1 MDILDLIDGVQS
13 VADGVLFGAT
23 YALLGIGFTLIFGV
37 MHKINLSY
45 AAASIGA
52 AYASLLILA
61 AFKAPAIVVFLMA
74 AAAGGVIGALVYV
87 VGFKFIP
94 LANPLATLMSTVGLL
109 LLIDEIIV
117 HTTDGIP
124 LNYPALF
131 SDVIIRAGPFNI
143 RGDLVFVFL
152 LGCVCMVVLL
162 LLLYRTKL
170 GLATRAVSQQ
180 PVASQLCG
188 ISITSV
194 NVLTFVITG
203 MIGGIAGAMTG
214 AAIGMLSPLLS
225 LPLTVK
231 GLIVT
236 VIGGLGSIPGAIL
249 AGLIVGGLENFF
261 QFFRGVTERDLYI
274 MLLLVP
280 VPCFQAGRLV
290 RHPPA
295 DATDGSRRTMDFYLG
310 LAQIVGVHTLLGLS
324 AYCVLLTGQVSLAQ
338 AGFFAIGAYVAA
350 MLTVLAGW
358 PLVYALLV
366 SGVVSGAV
374 ACAVGFPALAREG
387 ADAGRGDDRIRR
399 GGAAVLL
406 QLHLSDPS
414 RQPEARAAW
423 REGFRQ
429 IRYFPEN
436 GWSTLQVLIFI
447 WVVVVLVMA
456 ALWWFDRSRA
466 GAVFRAVGEDE
477 LAAQS
482 VGINITA
489 VKVSAMTIG
498 GVIAGIGGGLFAHY
512 TTHIE
517 HIQFGVVLATFAI
530 AYPILGGLSNVFGT
544 LIAVVFIQAFLI
556 EGLRFM
562 GDWRNLLFGGLIVLA
577 MNLRPRGI
585 ARFAD
590 DAGTQTVVCS

>member
-1 MDILDLIDGVQS
+1 MDILDLIDAVQS

-61 AFKAPAIVVFLMA
+61 AFKAPAIVVFIGA
-74 AAAGGVIGALVYV
+74 AAAGGVIGALVYL

-152 LGCVCMVVLL
+152 LGCVCMVILL

-188 ISITSV
+188 ISVASV
-194 NVLTFVITG
+194 NLLTFVITG

-236 VIGGLGSIPGAIL
+236 VIGGLGSIPGAIV

-274 MLLLVP
+274 MLLLFV
-280 VPCFQAGRLV
+280 FLV
-290 RHPPA
+290 FKP
-295 DATDGSRRTMDFYLG
+295 
-310 LAQIVGVHTLLGLS
+310 
-324 AYCVLLTGQVSLAQ
+324 
-338 AGFFAIGAYVAA
+338 
-350 MLTVLAGW
+350 
-358 PLVYALLV
+358 
-366 SGVVSGAV
+366 
-374 ACAVGFPALAREG
+374 
-387 ADAGRGDDRIRR
+387 
-399 GGAAVLL
+399 
-406 QLHLSDPS
+406 
-414 RQPEARAAW
+414 
-423 REGFRQ
+423 
-429 IRYFPEN
+429 
-436 GWSTLQVLIFI
+436 
-447 WVVVVLVMA
+447 
-456 ALWWFDRSRA
+456 
-466 GAVFRAVGEDE
+466 
-477 LAAQS
+477 
-482 VGINITA
+482 
-489 VKVSAMTIG
+489 
-498 GVIAGIGGGLFAHY
+498 GGLFAM
-512 TTHIE
+512 
-517 HIQFGVVLATFAI
+517 
-530 AYPILGGLSNVFGT
+530 PGG
-544 LIAVVFIQAFLI
+544 
-556 EGLRFM
+556 R
-562 GDWRNLLFGGLIVLA
+562 D
-577 MNLRPRGI
+577 
-585 ARFAD
+585 
-590 DAGTQTVVCS
+590 